1 MKRSAEQISSMNRF
15 VEQQE
20 EVEIVSS
27 RTQKPILSN
36 PIRNREEKWKVVE
49 MCQEYK
55 KENTHPP
62 KIFQNS

>member
-1 MKRSAEQISSMNRF
+1 MNRF

-55 KENTHPP
+55 KENHAYPLFF
-62 KIFQNS
+62 KRI